1 MLFYNNPLGPS
12 VRIGVL
18 QHQKQIRLTLD
29 GKYRIVGSGGTLNG
43 AWDTHAQFCFATEGS
58 APAQLQWRLVFLK
71 SPGEG
76 TADAYPAPEP
86 DFEPLATVRLGFDL
100 GSSASATEY
109 WRCSRPFGS
118 LSAAEQAR
126 ATLPHPERIGILSEV
141 LTPPAGGVTMTAGG
155 NSTTLDRFVRFEPRH
170 PDRDRA
176 VIHDVVVGVGFHW
189 EHSERQRFRGAI
201 EVRIDNLGSL
211 TAVNEV
217 AAEEYLFSVNSSE
230 MMSVMP
236 EELLKAQTVAARNTL
251 FATMGKHHH
260 ADAFHLCADDHCQ
273 CYRGCSRETAD
284 SRRVTLATVGEVLTF
299 EGQICDCRYSK
310 MCGGIMEAF
319 DSVWNE
325 DPRGYLPAGVDA
337 PAGTDAHGWKPVDT
351 DERARE
357 YIAARPKCWCN
368 TTGDDVPQYLHYSA
382 PYFRWEV
389 RYPRADAEAMIARV
403 IGRGIGQLKA
413 LVPLSRGAS
422 GRIEYLRVETTE
434 GQWTIGKEYQIRK
447 ALSNTFLYS
456 SCFVV
461 DYEREPDGSI
471 REVVLR
477 GGGWGHGAGLCQVGA
492 TMMAYRGIGYR
503 EILEH
508 YYPNSRLS
516 ALGAGVPEKR
526 LAVIVGQ
533 TESRAGERCYEF
545 YNCYA
550 VARCPVYIESV
561 RLEAVEKG
569 AGFVFRQPADAEK
582 MDLEARKIECEF
594 LTFSGSEAEPLA

>member
-1 MLFYNNPLGPS
+1 MLFYNNPLGPA

-18 QHQKQIRLTLD
+18 QHQKAISVSLK
-29 GKYRIVGSGGTLNG
+29 GKYRVLGPDGPLNG
-43 AWDTHAQFCFATEGS
+43 SWDKETDLRFAAEATS
-58 APAQLQWRLVFLK
+58 PALLQWRLVLLK
-71 SPGEG
+71 GAGAEE
-76 TADAYPAPEP
+76 ADVCPAPDPEL
-86 DFEPLATVRLGFDL
+86 EPLATIRLGFDI
-100 GSSASATEY
+100 GSSASAVEY
-109 WRCSRPFGS
+109 WRCSRPFDS
-118 LSAAEQAR
+118 QTAAEQVR
-126 ATLPHPERIGILSEV
+126 ATLAHPERIGLLSEV
-141 LTPPAGGVTMTAGG
+141 VTPPVGSVQVSAGGRSAAVPGF
-155 NSTTLDRFVRFEPRH
+155 LRLEPAH

-176 VIHDVVVGVGFHW
+176 VVHDVVVGVGFHW
-189 EHSERQRFRGAI
+189 EHLERQRFRGALEI
-201 EVRIDNLGSL
+201 RIDNLGML

-236 EELLKAQTVAARNTL
+236 DELLKAQTVAARNTL

-284 SRRVTLATVGEVLTF
+284 SRRVTLATVGEVLAH

-337 PAGTDAHGWKPVDT
+337 PAGSDAHAWKPVDT
-351 DERARE
+351 EERALH
-357 YIAARPKCWCN
+357 YIAARPDCWCN
-368 TTGDDVPQYLHYSA
+368 TTGDDVPPYLHYSA

-389 RYPRADAEAMIARV
+389 RYSREDTEAMIGKYL
-403 IGRGIGQLKA
+403 GRGIGELKA
-413 LVPLSRGAS
+413 LVPLKRGAS

-447 ALSNTFLYS
+447 ALSKSFLYS

-461 DYEREPDGSI
+461 DYGRDAGGAVT
-471 REVVLR
+471 EVVLR
-477 GGGWGHGAGLCQVGA
+477 GAGWGHGAGLCQVGA

-503 EILEH
+503 EILSH
-508 YYPNSRLS
+508 YYPNTRLS
-516 ALGAGVPEKR
+516 ALGPGVPEKR
-526 LAVIVGQ
+526 LAAIVAQG
-533 TESRAGERCYEF
+533 ESRAGERCYEF

-550 VARCPVYIESV
+550 VARCPVYLESV
-561 RLEAVEKG
+561 RLESTAQG
-569 AGFVFRQPADAEK
+569 DAFVFRQQGDAPR
-582 MDLEARKIECEF
+582 MDLQARGIECEF
-594 LTFSGSEAEPLA
+594 LAFRADEAHPKD